1 MYSISEQLRVILLL
15 LTTIAMSFKLGAQAP
30 SSIEWQ
36 LEDIG
41 ESELSDEFDL
51 TPSDSLEFKTWL
63 RRLVRQMHES
73 GYLEASVDTV
83 LIMDDRYIIG
93 LHRGPRYHWTR
104 LDFSNIPI
112 QVASRR
118 LHKIAEG
125 QSFHFEEVNRVFED
139 LLVAAENSGYPF
151 ATVQLDSLRLEA
163 GEMSAVIKMDLKEK
177 IMMEPL
183 RIEGDL
189 QITRRYLEQLL
200 DVRVGDHFN
209 RQKITQLKNRL
220 DELNF
225 ADPYRTPTV
234 SFLGEGATLNLYLNR
249 KPANQFDIL
258 LGLIPSNREN
268 ERFRITGNVNIAMEN
283 QFGAGERFL
292 MNFESLQPATQELE
306 LDFSYPFVFD
316 LPFGTDLHFD
326 LYKRDSTYI
335 DLNYEIGIRYFT
347 GRRSSVKFFVDNSR
361 SNLLRIDSAAI
372 VNSRKLPPN
381 LDLSRS
387 LFGVEFQ
394 HRQYDYRLNPRK
406 GREIIWSVAAGQKRI
421 RRSDLVS
428 ELTDPNDNTF
438 EFASLY
444 NELDLNQFQI
454 KMLATL
460 NFFVPLFQSSA
471 IRVQQKT
478 GWIKSDRE
486 LYDNELFRIGG
497 TKLLRGFNEESIRS
511 NFYSILTL
519 EYRLLFD
526 RNSNLFIFSDLGFFR
541 QHTANIERSDT
552 PVGLGIG
559 MNLET
564 KIGVFGISYAIGK
577 QEGDPF
583 NFRTGKI
590 HFGMVSLF

>member
-15 LTTIAMSFKLGAQAP
+15 LITITTRFQVGAQVP
-30 SSIEWQ
+30 LSIEWQ
-36 LEDIG
+36 LEDLE
-41 ESELSDEFDL
+41 ESELSAEFDL
-51 TPSDSLEFKTWL
+51 TPSDSLELKIWL
-63 RRLVRQMHES
+63 RDLVRQMHES
-73 GYLEASVDTV
+73 GYLEASVDT
-83 LIMDDRYIIG
+83 LMILDDRYIIG
-93 LHRGPRYHWTR
+93 LHRGPRYYWTR
-104 LDFSNIPI
+104 LDFSKIPI
-112 QVASRR
+112 QIASRN
-118 LHKIAEG
+118 LQKNAEG
-125 QSFHFEEVNRVFED
+125 KNFHVEEVNRIFED

-151 ATVQLDSLRLEA
+151 ASVQLDSLRLEA
-163 GEMSAVIKMDLKEK
+163 GKMSAVIKMELKQK

-200 DVRVGDHFN
+200 DVRTGDHFN
-209 RQKITQLKNRL
+209 RRKITQLKTRL
-220 DELNF
+220 DEINF
-225 ADPYRTPTV
+225 ADPYRNPTV
-234 SFLGEGATLNLYLNR
+234 SFLGEGATINLYLNR

-283 QFGAGERFL
+283 QFGVGERFH

-347 GRRSSVKFFVDNSR
+347 GRRSSVKFFVQNSR

-394 HRQYDYRLNPRK
+394 HQKYDYRLNPRK
-406 GREIIWSVAAGQKRI
+406 GREIIWSVAAGRKRI

-428 ELTDPNDNTF
+428 ELKDPNDSTF
-438 EFASLY
+438 EFSSLY

-471 IRVQQKT
+471 IRLQQST

-511 NFYSILTL
+511 NFFSILTI

-526 RNSNLFIFSDLGFFR
+526 RNSNLFVFSDIGYFR
-541 QHTANIERSDT
+541 QHTANIDRNDT

-577 QEGDPF
+577 EEGDPF

>member
-1 MYSISEQLRVILLL
+1 MRVILLL

-36 LEDIG
+36 LKDIS

-51 TPSDSLEFKTWL
+51 TPSDSLEFKIWL
-63 RRLVRQMHES
+63 RNLVRQMHES

-83 LIMDDRYIIG
+83 LIMDGRYIIG

-372 VNSRKLPPN
+372 VNSRKL
-381 LDLSRS
+381 
-387 LFGVEFQ
+387 
-394 HRQYDYRLNPRK
+394 
-406 GREIIWSVAAGQKRI
+406 
-421 RRSDLVS
+421 
-428 ELTDPNDNTF
+428 
-438 EFASLY
+438 
-444 NELDLNQFQI
+444 
-454 KMLATL
+454 
-460 NFFVPLFQSSA
+460 
-471 IRVQQKT
+471 
-478 GWIKSDRE
+478 
-486 LYDNELFRIGG
+486 
-497 TKLLRGFNEESIRS
+497 
-511 NFYSILTL
+511 
-519 EYRLLFD
+519 
-526 RNSNLFIFSDLGFFR
+526 
-541 QHTANIERSDT
+541 
-552 PVGLGIG
+552 
-559 MNLET
+559 
-564 KIGVFGISYAIGK
+564 
-577 QEGDPF
+577 
-583 NFRTGKI
+583 
-590 HFGMVSLF
+590 

>member
-51 TPSDSLEFKTWL
+51 TPSDGLEFKIWL
-63 RRLVRQMHES
+63 RNLVRQMHES

-200 DVRVGDHFN
+200 DVRAGDHFN

-428 ELTDPNDNTF
+428 ELTDPNDSTF

-454 KMLATL
+454 KMLVTL

-526 RNSNLFIFSDLGFFR
+526 RNSNLFIFSDLGYFR
-541 QHTANIERSDT
+541 QQTANIERSDT